1 MKRLGIIG
9 GTFDPIHLAHVYIA
23 CEAEKKLNLDEVIFM
38 PAGSP
43 PHKKDKRITEASIR
57 LKMVERAISNKNGFK
72 VSDYEIKKQGMS
84 YTYLTL
90 QHFKTDNNII
100 YFITGADCLMD
111 LEKWKNV
118 NIILSLCNLVV
129 LRRPGIND
137 KELIKQKNYIEK
149 KYNAKIIFLDIKG
162 MEMSSSMIRKY
173 VKENKDLKKYLCKDV
188 IKIIKDEGLYGG
200 AQS

>member
-23 CEAEKKLNLDEVIFM
+23 CEAQKKLKLDEVIFM
-38 PAGSP
+38 PAGNP
-43 PHKKDKRITEASIR
+43 PHKKDKRITEASLR
-57 LKMVERAISNKNGFK
+57 LKMVERAIDDKKGFK

-90 QHFKTDNNII
+90 QHFKTDDNII

-118 NIILSLCNLVV
+118 NVILSLCNLVV
-129 LRRPGIND
+129 LKRPGID
-137 KELIKQKNYIEK
+137 DEELIKQKDYIEN
-149 KYNAKIIFLDIKG
+149 KYKAKIIFLDIEG
-162 MEMSSSMIRKY
+162 MKMSSTEIREY
-173 VKENKDLKKYLCKDV
+173 VKENKDLKKYLCEDV

-200 AQS
+200 AKN

>member
-118 NIILSLCNLVV
+118 NVILSLCNLVV

>member
-43 PHKKDKRITEASIR
+43 PHKKGKRITEASIR
-57 LKMVERAISNKNGFK
+57 LKMVERAISNKKGFK

-118 NIILSLCNLVV
+118 NVILSLCNLVV